1 MVEAAR
7 GFFDE
12 FPIERVERENPWH
25 ATELARKDVSQAF
38 SPDILANTAGR
49 EGDIEYQESKK
60 RRAIRR
66 LEHTRQ
72 KLIYRIGAL
81 AEKYPELYT
90 SLREVL

>member
-38 SPDILANTAGR
+38 SR
-49 EGDIEYQESKK
+49 
-60 RRAIRR
+60 
-66 LEHTRQ
+66 
-72 KLIYRIGAL
+72 IYLPI
-81 AEKYPELYT
+81 
-90 SLREVL
+90 LREEKEH

>member
-12 FPIERVERENPWH
+12 FPIERVG
-25 ATELARKDVSQAF
+25 ARIRGMRQNSRAKMSRRRFLGYTCQYC
-38 SPDILANTAGR
+38 GK
-49 EGDIEYQESKK
+49 EGDVNTRSKK

-81 AEKYPELYT
+81 AKSTELYT